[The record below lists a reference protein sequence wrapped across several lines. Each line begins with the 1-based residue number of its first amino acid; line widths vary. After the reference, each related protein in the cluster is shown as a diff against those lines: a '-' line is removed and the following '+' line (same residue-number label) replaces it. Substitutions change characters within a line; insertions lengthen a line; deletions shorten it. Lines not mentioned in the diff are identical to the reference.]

1 MRLLP
6 VAACFCLLS
15 PFWSQVAQADPAA
28 EARFHDDAA
37 RKHYEAG
44 DYEKALREFFLEQRA
59 APNPR
64 IAFNIAL
71 CFQELKKDED
81 AYHFFREYLASR
93 DDDPKRRATAE
104 STLRQLES
112 RVARVRV
119 ETGAI
124 AADVFVDQ
132 RAYGSYGQTPLV
144 IALPV
149 GEHQLWVELAGYRSA
164 TAKFTARK
172 GQEARVELNP
182 ARILGELDVACLVP
196 ATAQITTA
204 DGEAVARG
212 STPLKAKL
220 PPGTYQLTVSAPGYL
235 PWAGVTTVVADG
247 VAQATA
253 SPQRAPV
260 ATGDIT
266 VTSNLPGA
274 LVVLDGEPAGFAPT
288 VLSGIAQGR
297 HQLGAKSPGV
307 LPWVGPVDVDAE
319 ARSWVTVSLEP
330 PARFHHSSATWLA
343 GGLGG
348 AALAGAGV
356 FGILAANTH
365 SDFAAADPSSDRSV
379 LRERGI
385 ALNTAA
391 DVLLVTGVVA
401 LGAAVALYFT
411 TSEKRGRESS
421 ASITSSKR

>member
-6 VAACFCLLS
+6 AVTCLCLAS
-15 PFWSQVAQADPAA
+15 SFWSEVALADPAA
-28 EARFHDDAA
+28 EARFHDEAA

-44 DYEKALREFFLEQRA
+44 DYEKALREFFLEQRS

-81 AYHFFREYLASR
+81 AYHFYREYLASS
-93 DDDPKRRATAE
+93 DDDRERRTTAE
-104 STLRQLES
+104 STLRQLET

-119 ETGAI
+119 ETGSV
-124 AADVFVDQ
+124 AADVYVDQ

-144 IALPV
+144 IAVPA
-149 GEHQLWVELAGYRSA
+149 GEHQLWVELDGYRSA

-172 GQEARVELNP
+172 GEEVRVELHP
-182 ARILGELDVACLVP
+182 ERILGEMDVASVVP
-196 ATAQITTA
+196 GTARVTTA
-204 DGEAVARG
+204 DGEAIARG
-212 STPLKAKL
+212 PTPLKVKV

-235 PWAGVTTVVADG
+235 PWAGVTTVVADR

-253 SPQRAPV
+253 APQAAPV
-260 ATGDIT
+260 PTGDIT
-266 VTSNLPGA
+266 VTSNLAGA
-274 LVVLDGEPAGFAPT
+274 LVVLDGEPAGFTPT

-297 HQLGAKSPGV
+297 HQLGAKSEGV
-307 LPWVGPVDVDAE
+307 VPWLGPVDVGSE

-330 PARFHHSSATWLA
+330 PTRFHHSSATWLA

-348 AALAGAGV
+348 AALAGASV
-356 FGILAANTH
+356 FGILAAHTH
-365 SDFAAADPSSDRSV
+365 SDFAAADPSSDRSA

-401 LGAAVALYFT
+401 LGTAVVLYFT
-411 TSEKRGRESS
+411 TTEKHGRESS

>member
-1 MRLLP
+1 MRLLH
-6 VAACFCLLS
+6 AATSLCLLS
-15 PFWSQVAQADPAA
+15 PFWSGVAHADPAA
-28 EARFHDDAA
+28 EARFHDEAA
-37 RKHYEAG
+37 RKHYDAG

-81 AYHFFREYLASR
+81 AYHFFREYLASS
-93 DDDPKRRATAE
+93 DDDGQRRTTAE
-104 STLRQLES
+104 STMRQLET

-119 ETGAI
+119 ETGAV
-124 AADVFVDQ
+124 AASVFVDQ

-144 IALPV
+144 IAVPA
-149 GEHQLWVELAGYRSA
+149 GEHQLWVELDGYRAA
-164 TAKFTARK
+164 TAKFSAQK
-172 GQEARVELNP
+172 GQEVTVALNP
-182 ARILGELDVACLVP
+182 ERILGELDVASVVP
-196 ATAQITTA
+196 ATARLTTP
-204 DGEAVARG
+204 DGEAVAQG
-212 STPLKAKL
+212 STPLKAKV

-235 PWAGVTTVVADG
+235 PWAGVTTVVADR

-253 SPQRAPV
+253 TPQRAPV

-274 LVVLDGEPAGFAPT
+274 LVVLDGQAAGFTPT
-288 VLSGIAQGR
+288 VLSGITQGR
-297 HQLGAKSPGV
+297 HQLGAKSSGV
-307 LPWVGPVDVDAE
+307 LPWVGPVDVGSE

-330 PARFHHSSATWLA
+330 PASTHHSSATWLA

-356 FGILAANTH
+356 LGILAANTH
-365 SDFAAADPSSDRSV
+365 SDFAGADPSSDRSA

-385 ALNTAA
+385 AQNTAA

-401 LGAAVALYFT
+401 LGTAVVLYFT
-411 TSEKRGRESS
+411 TTEKRGRDSS
-421 ASITSSKR
+421 ASISSSKR